1 MLHQLADGL
10 LDHFIEYC
18 SKDESRK
25 KLEARV
31 LRPALQ
37 YLAERF
43 AWGIRVFQAV
53 AVLVLI
59 QTVVLLWVVL
69 RESRISRAVVA

>member
-1 MLHQLADGL
+1 MLQHLADS
-10 LDHFIEYC
+10 FIDQFVDYC
-18 SKDESRK
+18 ARDKE

-43 AWGIRVFQAV
+43 SWGIRIFQAV

-59 QTVVLLWVVL
+59 QTGVLLWILL
-69 RESRISRAVVA
+69 RVGGPA

>member
-1 MLHQLADGL
+1 MLQPLADSL
-10 LDHFIEYC
+10 FDQFIAYC
-18 SKDESRK
+18 TRDKE

-31 LRPALQ
+31 LQPALQ

-43 AWGIRVFQAV
+43 AWGIRIFQAV

-59 QTVVLLWVVL
+59 QTGVLLWILL
-69 RESRISRAVVA
+69 REARLTRAAVPL

>member
-1 MLHQLADGL
+1 MLNHLADGL
-10 LDHFIEYC
+10 LDQFIDYC
-18 SKDESRK
+18 SKDESRQK
-25 KLEARV
+25 IETRV

-59 QTVVLLWVVL
+59 QTLVLLWVLL
-69 RESRISRAVVA
+69 RETRAS

>member
-1 MLHQLADGL
+1 MLNHLADGL
-10 LDHFIEYC
+10 LDQFIDYC
-18 SKDESRK
+18 SKDESRQ

-59 QTVVLLWVVL
+59 QTLVLLWVLL
-69 RESRISRAVVA
+69 RESRSAGA

>member
-1 MLHQLADGL
+1 MLQQLADSVV
-10 LDHFIEYC
+10 DQFIEYC
-18 SKDESRK
+18 SKDSARE

-31 LRPALQ
+31 VRPLLQ
-37 YLAERF
+37 YFAERF

-59 QTVVLLWVVL
+59 QTVVLVWVVL
-69 RESRISRAVVA
+69 REARAAAAGG

>member
-1 MLHQLADGL
+1 MLKHLADTF
-10 LDHFIEYC
+10 LDQFIDYC
-18 SKDESRK
+18 SRDKE
-25 KLEARV
+25 KLETRV

-43 AWGIRVFQAV
+43 SWGIRIFQAV

-59 QTVVLLWVVL
+59 QTVVLLWILL
-69 RESRISRAVVA
+69 REARIMRPASV

>member
-10 LDHFIEYC
+10 LDQFIDYC
-18 SKDESRK
+18 SKDESRQ

-59 QTVVLLWVVL
+59 QTVVLLWVL
-69 RESRISRAVVA
+69 MKSA

>member
-1 MLHQLADGL
+1 MLNQLADGL
-10 LDHFIEYC
+10 LDQFIDYC
-18 SKDESRK
+18 SKDESRQ

-59 QTVVLLWVVL
+59 QTLVLLWVLL
-69 RESRISRAVVA
+69 RESRSAGA